1 MWLYAKVVNK
11 LENAW
16 AKFTSNVHLHRLVV
30 LMILIW
36 ILYLARG
43 MMNTILLTFIFT
55 YLIVHLVH
63 LVQRFIPKCPTA
75 LIVIVTY
82 VLLILGIFYVVNDY
96 LPMIIKEVV
105 KMVNSMIKF
114 YQSDNMKW
122 LMKYVNRYVSTTTLV
137 DQAKHGMSLAVT
149 TLTQVGT
156 LTIAFFM
163 SLILSF
169 FYTIEL
175 RQMEEF
181 SHLFLDTKYLNWFF
195 GDVYYFGKT
204 FVNTF
209 GVVLEAQF
217 FIAICNT
224 ALTMICLTFMKMPQ
238 IFALGLMVFI
248 LSLVPVAGVIISLI
262 PLSMVGYQVG
272 GVRDVIYIVIMIIVI
287 HALEAYVLN
296 PKFMSSRT
304 ELPIFY
310 TFVVLLVAEH
320 LWGVWGLIVGV
331 PVFTFLLDIFGVKS
345 VSQKNGPQSIKE

>member
-1 MWLYAKVVNK
+1 M
-11 LENAW
+11 ENAW
-16 AKFTSNVHLHRLVV
+16 AKFTSNIHLHRPAV
-30 LMILIW
+30 LILLIW

-55 YLIVHLVH
+55 YLIVHWVR
-63 LVQRFIPKCPTA
+63 LVQRWIPKFPTS
-75 LIVIVTY
+75 VIVVLTY
-82 VLLILGIFYVVNDY
+82 ALLLLGIFYVVNDY
-96 LPMIIKEVV
+96 LPMLIREVV
-105 KMVNSMIKF
+105 KMVNSLIKF

-122 LMKYVNRYVSTTTLV
+122 LMKYVNRYVSTSTLV
-137 DQAKHGMSLAVT
+137 EQAKHGMSLAVG

-156 LTIAFFM
+156 LTVAFFM

-175 RQMEEF
+175 RQMAEF

-195 GDVYYFGKT
+195 GDIYYFGKT

-238 IFALGLMVFI
+238 IFALGLMVFV
-248 LSLVPVAGVIISLI
+248 LSLIPVAGVIISLI

-272 GVRDVIYIVIMIIVI
+272 GIRDVVYIIIMIIVI

-345 VSQKNGPQSIKE
+345 VGSRKGPQAIKE

>member
-1 MWLYAKVVNK
+1 MM
-11 LENAW
+11 ENAW
-16 AKFTSNVHLHRLVV
+16 VKFTGNVHLHRPAV
-30 LMILIW
+30 LILLIW

-55 YLIVHLVH
+55 YLIVHWVR
-63 LVQRFIPKCPTA
+63 LVQRWIPKLPTA
-75 LIVIVTY
+75 VIVVLTY
-82 VLLILGIFYVVNDY
+82 ALLILGIFYVVNDY
-96 LPMIIKEVV
+96 LPMLIREVV

-122 LMKYVNRYVSTTTLV
+122 LMKYVNRYISTSTLV
-137 DQAKHGMSLAVT
+137 EQAKHGMSLAVN

-156 LTIAFFM
+156 LTVAFFM

-181 SHLFLDTKYLNWFF
+181 SRLFLDTKYLNWFF
-195 GDVYYFGKT
+195 GDIYYFGKT

-238 IFALGLMVFI
+238 IFALGLMVFV
-248 LSLVPVAGVIISLI
+248 LSLIPVAGVIISLI

-272 GVRDVIYIVIMIIVI
+272 GIRDVIYIIIMIIVI
-287 HALEAYVLN
+287 HTLEAYVLN

-310 TFVVLLVAEH
+310 TFVVLLIAEH

-345 VSQKNGPQSIKE
+345 VGKSKGPQAIKK